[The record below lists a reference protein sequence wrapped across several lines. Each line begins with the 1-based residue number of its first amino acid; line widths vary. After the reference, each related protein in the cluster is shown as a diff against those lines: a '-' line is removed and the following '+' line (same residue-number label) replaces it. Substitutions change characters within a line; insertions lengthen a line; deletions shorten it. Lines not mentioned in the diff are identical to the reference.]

1 MLPTGADI
9 TRAADRLRGRI
20 VRTPLTRSAWLSSRT
35 GGDVWLKLENQ
46 QIEGSFK
53 TRGALHALMRAN
65 IDRAVTASAGNHGRA
80 LAFAAKELGVALTV
94 FAPRTAPS
102 AKLDPIR
109 RHGARLE
116 LRDTYDSAER
126 DAILFAREHGI
137 PYVSPYNDPDVIAG
151 AGTAGLEVIEDLP
164 QVDLFVVPVGGGGLV
179 SGVALAAE
187 AGAAR
192 PRVIGVEAAASP
204 VFTSALAAGR
214 LVEIDVG
221 PTLADGLAGNAE
233 PGSITFD
240 LIRDLGVDVQRVGE
254 DQIAAA
260 MRGLLA
266 HEAQQVEGAAA
277 VGVAAL
283 LAAMIDV
290 SGRRVAVIVSG
301 GNVDPGR
308 LLQQEPG
315 AERE

>member
-9 TRAADRLRGRI
+9 ARAADRLRGRI

-53 TRGALHALMRAN
+53 ARGALHALMRAN

-214 LVEIDVG
+214 LVEVDVG

>member
-53 TRGALHALMRAN
+53 ARGALHALMRAN

-179 SGVALAAE
+179 SGIALAAE
-187 AGAAR
+187 TGAAR

-214 LVEIDVG
+214 LVEVDVG